1 MENSSHSLNDARA
14 KKDAPLQKDAR
25 LKGAFVFLDDVQT
38 PAPRFYAE
46 PVEIIKADHPD
57 ELDAAFA
64 RLKQAHEN
72 GFYLAGFTSYE
83 LGYWLEDKLA
93 NRLPASTPHPL
104 LCFGVFKD
112 YSQDVPAELLYTAHP
127 QGLELE
133 PDWNHAEYVE
143 RFDRVQAYLKA
154 GDCYQINLT
163 FPMRGQYDGDPI
175 DLYASLRHRQSG
187 KYGGFLRL
195 GGPDILSLSPE
206 LFFKKQGNHITMR
219 PMKGTQKRS
228 PDPRQDNDLRNA
240 MALDIK
246 SQSENLMIVDLL
258 RNDLSKLA
266 HPGTVKVP
274 ELFSLETYPTLHQ
287 MTSRV
292 TAQLKDHTT
301 FREMFHSLFPCGS
314 VTGAPKIRAM
324 EIIDELEG
332 TPRGAYCGAVGYVDP
347 QGEACFSVAIRT
359 LSLKGTRARY
369 HVGSGV
375 VLDSDSAA
383 EYAECLLKADVL
395 THKPPHF
402 IETFYWDDKDGYRHI
417 GRHLRRLSKA
427 VKNEK
432 TMSSVIEHLAAYQPT
447 HNPARIRLI
456 VDLDGHVTLTDTL
469 FTPLASPL
477 RLALSKHALTPQ
489 RQQTH
494 HKVSQRDFYDGERNR
509 LKQSHQIDEVI
520 FVNEKGNLCEGSYTT
535 LFIEKDGK
543 LYTPT
548 LSAGLLPGVF
558 RAHMLAQ
565 KKVVETVLTR
575 NDLKTADKLYVGN
588 SLRGLMPAK
597 LESIDI

>member
-1 MENSSHSLNDARA
+1 MENSTHSQNDAQ
-14 KKDAPLQKDAR
+14 LQKDAR
-25 LKGAFVFLDDVQT
+25 LMGPFVFLDDMQT
-38 PAPRFYAE
+38 PAPRFYSR

-57 ELDAAFA
+57 EIDAAFA
-64 RLKQAHEN
+64 RLKHAHEN

-93 NRLPASTPHPL
+93 HRLPETMAHPL

-112 YSQDVPAELLYTAHP
+112 YSKDAPADLLYTANP
-127 QGLELE
+127 AGLKLE
-133 PDWNHAEYVE
+133 PEWSHAEYLE
-143 RFDRVQAYLKA
+143 RFNRVQAYLKA

-163 FPMRGQYDGDPI
+163 FPMHGQYNGDPI
-175 DLYASLRHRQSG
+175 NLYASLRHRQSG

-195 GGPDILSLSPE
+195 GGPDLLSLSPE
-206 LFFKKQGNHITMR
+206 LFFKKQGHHITMR

-228 PDPRQDNDLRNA
+228 PDPKQDNDLRNA

-246 SQSENLMIVDLL
+246 SQAENLMIVDLL

-266 HPGTVKVP
+266 HPGTVCVP

-292 TAQLKDHTT
+292 TAQLKDGTT

-332 TPRGAYCGAVGYVDP
+332 SPRGAYCGAVGYVDP

-359 LSLKGTRARY
+359 LSLEGRKARY

-375 VLDSDSAA
+375 VLDSDGAA

-395 THKPPHF
+395 TRKTPHF

-417 GRHLRRLSKA
+417 GRHLHRLSKA

-432 TMSSVIEHLAAYQPT
+432 IMRSVIERLAAYKPA
-447 HNPARIRLI
+447 HNPARIRLS
-456 VDLDGHVTLTDTL
+456 VDLGGHVTLTDTL
-469 FTPLASPL
+469 FTPLTGPFTGHL
-477 RLALSKHALTPQ
+477 RLALSKHALTSQ
-489 RQQTH
+489 RQQTR
-494 HKVSQRDFYDGERNR
+494 HKASQRDFYDGERNR

-520 FVNEKGNLCEGSYTT
+520 FVNEKNMLCEGSFTT
-535 LFIEKDGK
+535 LFIEKNGQ
-543 LYTPT
+543 LYTPA
-548 LSAGLLPGVF
+548 LNAGLLPGVF
-558 RAHMLAQ
+558 RAHMLALG
-565 KKVVETVLTR
+565 KTVESVLTL
-575 NDLKTADKLYVGN
+575 NDLKTADALYVGN

-597 LESIDI
+597 LDAFDV